1 MIRIRIVGAGITYLT
16 FTRSLRARR
25 WMAQSIRTGEMVQE
39 RRGMSGKSGGSRR
52 LGRDAG
58 VPCSRSGFTLIEM
71 MIVISIILILVGI
84 AAGMYQQSV
93 RRAREAVLKTDLQT
107 MRNAIDNYTMD
118 KLQAPQSLQDLADSH
133 YLRELPIDPFT
144 QQRDWVAHFG
154 DTVISPEQTGVGVDD
169 VHSNSDQSGSDGT
182 AYNTW

>member
-1 MIRIRIVGAGITYLT
+1 MAAMEREEMNRESGVNWRPGRAAGMP
-16 FTRSLRARR
+16 RAAR
-25 WMAQSIRTGEMVQE
+25 
-39 RRGMSGKSGGSRR
+39 
-52 LGRDAG
+52 
-58 VPCSRSGFTLIEM
+58 GFTLIEL
-71 MIVISIILILVGI
+71 MIVISIIVILVGI

-93 RRAREAVLKTDLQT
+93 RRARESVLKTDLQT

-133 YLRELPIDPFT
+133 YMRELPIDPFT

-169 VHSNSDQSGSDGT
+169 VHSNSDQTGSDGT
-182 AYNTW
+182 PYNTW

>member
-1 MIRIRIVGAGITYLT
+1 
-16 FTRSLRARR
+16 
-25 WMAQSIRTGEMVQE
+25 MVQE
-39 RRGMSGKSGGSRR
+39 REGMNRQSGRVWRR
-52 LGRDAG
+52 RQGTGD
-58 VPCSRSGFTLIEM
+58 PCSKRGFTLIEL

-84 AAGMYQQSV
+84 AAGMYRESI
-93 RRAREAVLKTDLQT
+93 RRARESVLKQDLQT

-154 DTVISPEQTGVGVDD
+154 DTLISPEQTGTGLDD
-169 VHSNSDQSGSDGT
+169 VHSNSDQISSEGT
-182 AYNTW
+182 PYNTW